1 MTGLLVKIG
10 YLEGMFIAGLGTAVP
25 PHRYT
30 QEECWQAFQA
40 AAPFAQ
46 LPDRSRALIRKVLSG
61 SNGIASRHFAVAPLS
76 SAFEITPDVLHKR
89 FATAAPALCTEAAR
103 KALTEAR
110 VSVEEIDGVV
120 ISTCTGYLCPGLT
133 SYVSERLGLRAN
145 VLALDLVGQGCGA
158 AIPNLRACDALL
170 ASGRAKHVLSIC
182 VEVCSAALY
191 VDDDPGV
198 LISNC
203 LFGDGAGAAVVSA
216 EAPVHQRRV
225 EWVDTDTVLSAP
237 DRDYLR
243 FEQRNGLLRN
253 LLARQVP
260 ALAAKFVEEVL
271 TTVLQRHALPRNDIA
286 AWLLHPGGRDIL
298 RALQTRLGLADE
310 DLKWSASVLHD
321 FGNISSA
328 SLYFVM
334 DRALRGGQA
343 GGWWW
348 LSSFGAGFSCHGAL
362 VKVE

>member
-1 MTGLLVKIG
+1 MRYFGR
-10 YLEGMFIAGLGTAVP
+10 MFIAGLGTAVP

-30 QEECWQAFQA
+30 QEECWQAFQS

-46 LPDRSRALIRKVLSG
+46 LPDRSRALLRKVLSG
-61 SNGIASRHFAVAPLS
+61 SNGIAARHFAVAPLS
-76 SAFEITPDVLHKR
+76 SAFEITHDVLHAR
-89 FATAAPALCTEAAR
+89 FAEAAPALCTEAAH
-103 KALTEAR
+103 KALADAR
-110 VSVEEIDGVV
+110 VNEEEIDAIV

-145 VLALDLVGQGCGA
+145 ALALDLVGQGCGA
-158 AIPNLRACDALL
+158 AIPNLRASEALL

-203 LFGDGAGAAVVSA
+203 LFGDGAGAAVVSK
-216 EAPVHQRRV
+216 EPPSHQRRM
-225 EWVDTDTVLSAP
+225 EWLDTETVLSVP

-243 FEQRNGLLRN
+243 FEMRHGFLRN

-260 ALAAKFVEEVL
+260 GMAAKFAEEVL
-271 TTVLQRHALPRNDIA
+271 TTVLERHQLSREQIA
-286 AWLLHPGGRDIL
+286 AWLLHPGGRDVL
-298 RALQTRLGLADE
+298 RALQDRLGLQEE
-310 DLKWSASVLHD
+310 DLKWSAAVLHD
-321 FGNISSA
+321 YGNISSS

-334 DRALRGGQA
+334 QRALQGGHPD
-343 GGWWW
+343 GWWW

-362 VKVE
+362 VKVEA

>member
-1 MTGLLVKIG
+1 
-10 YLEGMFIAGLGTAVP
+10 MFIAGLGTAVP
-25 PHRYT
+25 AHRYT
-30 QEECWQAFQA
+30 QEECWQAFQSA
-40 AAPFAQ
+40 EPFAR
-46 LPDRSRALIRKVLSG
+46 LPDRSRAILRKVLSG
-61 SNGIASRHFAVAPLS
+61 SNGIATRHFSVSPLS
-76 SAFEITPDVLHKR
+76 SAFEITPDVLHQR
-89 FATAAPALCTEAAR
+89 FATAAPALCTEAAL
-103 KALTEAR
+103 KASEDAR
-110 VSVEEIDGVV
+110 VTVEEIDAVV

-158 AIPNLRACDALL
+158 AIPNLRTCETLL
-170 ASGRAKHVLSIC
+170 ASGRAKQVLSIC

-216 EAPVHQRRV
+216 EAPAHQRCV
-225 EWVDTDTVLSAP
+225 EWLDADTVLSAA

-243 FEQRNGLLRN
+243 FEQRHGLLRN
-253 LLARQVP
+253 ILARQVP
-260 ALAAKFVEEVL
+260 GIAAKFVEEVL
-271 TTVLQRHALPRNDIA
+271 TTVLARNKISKEQIA
-286 AWLLHPGGRDIL
+286 AWILHPGGRDIL
-298 RALQTRLGLADE
+298 RALQERLVLREE

-321 FGNISSA
+321 YGNISSA

-334 DRALRGGQA
+334 QRALSGNEH

-362 VKVE
+362 VKVEG

>member
-1 MTGLLVKIG
+1 
-10 YLEGMFIAGLGTAVP
+10 MFIAGLGTAVP

-46 LPDRSRALIRKVLSG
+46 LPDRSRALLRKVLSG
-61 SNGIASRHFAVAPLS
+61 ANGIATRHFAVSPLS
-76 SAFEITPDVLHKR
+76 SAFAITPDVLHQR
-89 FATAAPALCTEAAR
+89 FAMAAPALCTEAAL
-103 KALTEAR
+103 KALTDAR
-110 VSVEEIDGVV
+110 LKVEEIDAVV

-133 SYVSERLGLRAN
+133 SYVSERLGLRSN

-158 AIPNLRACDALL
+158 AIPNLRTSEALL

-203 LFGDGAGAAVVSA
+203 LFGDGAGAAIVSA

-225 EWVDTDTVLSAP
+225 EWLDTDTVLSAP

-243 FEQRNGLLRN
+243 FEQRQGLLRN

-260 ALAAKFVEEVL
+260 GIAAKFAEEVL
-271 TTVLQRHALPRNDIA
+271 ATVLERNRLTRDQIA

-298 RALQTRLGLADE
+298 RALQERLGLRKE
-310 DLKWSASVLHD
+310 DLKWSAAVLHD
-321 FGNISSA
+321 YGNISSA
-328 SLYFVM
+328 SLYFVLE
-334 DRALRGGQA
+334 RALRGGQP
-343 GGWWW
+343 GGFWW

-362 VKVE
+362 VKVAGSQTA

>member
-1 MTGLLVKIG
+1 
-10 YLEGMFIAGLGTAVP
+10 MFIAGLGTAVP

-30 QEECWQAFQA
+30 QEECWQAFQTA
-40 AAPFAQ
+40 EPFAR
-46 LPDRSRALIRKVLSG
+46 LPDRSRALLRKVLSG
-61 SNGIASRHFAVAPLS
+61 INGISTRHFSVAPLS
-76 SAFEITPDVLHKR
+76 TAFEITPDVLHAR
-89 FATAAPALCTEAAR
+89 FSTAAPALCIEAAR
-103 KALTEAR
+103 KALADAR
-110 VSVEEIDGVV
+110 VNLEEIDGVV

-133 SYVSERLGLRAN
+133 SYVSEGLGLRTN

-158 AIPNLRACDALL
+158 AIPNLRACEALL

-203 LFGDGAGAAVVSA
+203 LFGDGAGAAIVSSQPP
-216 EAPVHQRRV
+216 EHQRRMQWRDV
-225 EWVDTDTVLSAP
+225 DTVLSAP

-243 FEQRNGLLRN
+243 FEQRHGMLRN

-260 ALAAKFVEEVL
+260 GIAAKFVEDVL
-271 TTVLQRHALPRNDIA
+271 TTVLKRNQLTRESIA
-286 AWLLHPGGRDIL
+286 AWLLHPGGRDVL
-298 RALQTRLGLADE
+298 RALQERLGLDE
-310 DLKWSASVLHD
+310 AALRWSASVLND
-321 FGNISSA
+321 YGNISSA

-334 DRALRGGQA
+334 QRALQGGQP

-362 VKVE
+362 VKVGD